1 MAVLGEFIRIFV
13 MTKKLESVSIPIHS
27 KQTLIVK
34 HLYNISTD
42 TPDYQIMQQSMLE
55 SMLQSVSKRGS
66 QVGN

>member
-13 MTKKLESVSIPIHS
+13 MTKKLESIPIHS